1 MLALALVS
9 EHDLDHAL
17 SELRAEVMDCG
28 VTMTPGKF
36 SSATYCY
43 TTQHQ
48 MVVLRSMSQWIAL
61 LLNGPN
67 GKNVRS
73 VAEKD
78 SRFVQDRWQQKHPT
92 EEQDAMVPCNL
103 FSLAPRRLVKQRK
116 RQIAFG
122 MIGANGVLAPS
133 ALGRASGH
141 VRFDK

>member
-9 EHDLDHAL
+9 EHDLDHAP
-17 SELRAEVMDCG
+17 SQCRAEVMDCG
-28 VTMTPGKF
+28 VMMTQGKF
-36 SSATYCY
+36 SSATHCY
-43 TTQHQ
+43 TTQLQ
-48 MVVLRSMSQWIAL
+48 KVVSRSMSQLIAL

-67 GKNVRS
+67 GKNVRR

-103 FSLAPRRLVKQRK
+103 FNLAPKGLVKQRK

-122 MIGANGVLAPS
+122 MIGVNGVLAPS